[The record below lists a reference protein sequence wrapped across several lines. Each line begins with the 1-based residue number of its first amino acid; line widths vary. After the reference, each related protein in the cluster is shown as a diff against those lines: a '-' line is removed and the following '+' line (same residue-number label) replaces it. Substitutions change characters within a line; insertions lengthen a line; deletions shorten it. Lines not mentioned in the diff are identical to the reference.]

1 MPTSWSRI
9 AAPGIEPR
17 SATPAASTAGPLER
31 VSIVRPFRVAH
42 VSDPHLSRQYYRE
55 HLKSLKILLRTVLE
69 EGVDHVVISG
79 DIVSTADPDDLYLA
93 REVFS
98 RAGVLD
104 AQRLTVVPG
113 NHDVFGGPH
122 RAVDVLSFPS
132 HIRSVDYHSHHAM
145 FRDAFAETFEG
156 AIRSSSG
163 APYPFVKHVGPLAL
177 IGLNSIPPWSLRRNI
192 LGTNGIIDDGQLAGL
207 LDLAASGTLNGRISV
222 VVVHHHFNDLTDD
235 APTNGLWR
243 RIESQ
248 TMRLRKRRKLVRLF
262 EEAGVQAVLHGHI
275 HRNEVYDLSGVRF
288 VNGAGSV
295 CDDPVRRLKYNS
307 VTVHEGKLTVSVR
320 TLDTPYQESTVNRS
334 LAGRR
339 RTDAQPALVTQAP
352 S

>member
-1 MPTSWSRI
+1 MPMSWGRV
-9 AAPGIEPR
+9 ATRAIEPR
-17 SATPAASTAGPLER
+17 SASPASTVGVPAER
-31 VSIVRPFRVAH
+31 TANDRPYRIAH
-42 VSDPHLSRQYYRE
+42 LSDPHLSRQYYRE

-69 EGVDHVVISG
+69 EGADHVVISG

-93 REVFS
+93 REVFA

-104 AQRLTVVPG
+104 TRRLTVVPG

-156 AIRSSSG
+156 VVRSTLG
-163 APYPFVKHVGPLAL
+163 APYPFVKHVGPMAL
-177 IGLNSIPPWSLRRNI
+177 IGMNSIPPWSLRQNA
-192 LGTNGIIDDGQLAGL
+192 LGTNGIIDDAQIDGL
-207 LDLAASGTLNGRISV
+207 LDLAASGAWKGRVPV

-235 APTNGLWR
+235 APSNGLWR
-243 RIESQ
+243 RIEAR
-248 TMRLRKRRKLVRLF
+248 TMRLRKRRKLVRIF
-262 EEAGVQAVLHGHI
+262 KEIGIRAVVHGHI
-275 HRNEVYDLSGVRF
+275 HRNEVYDRSGMTF
-288 VNGAGSV
+288 LNGAGAI
-295 CDDPVRRLKYNS
+295 CDDPVRRLKYN
-307 VTVHEGKLTVSVR
+307 TLTWQEGRLSATVR
-320 TLDTPYQESTVNRS
+320 TLHVPYQESTVNRA

-339 RTDAQPALVTQAP
+339 RIFASQTPEPQTQ